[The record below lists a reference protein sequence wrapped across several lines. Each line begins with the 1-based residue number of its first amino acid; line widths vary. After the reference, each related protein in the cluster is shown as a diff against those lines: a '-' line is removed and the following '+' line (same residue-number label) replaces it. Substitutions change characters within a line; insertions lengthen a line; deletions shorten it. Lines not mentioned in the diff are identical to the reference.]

1 MMASPATCDYFRCD
15 AVREV
20 STHSGS
26 RTPLRVLVPRLSVV
40 IPAYNEAETIA
51 ATLAATAEYLAAQSY
66 DFEIVVVD
74 NASTDDTP
82 RIVRDLIRTSVPNAR
97 LVEQPVPGK
106 GVTVKAGIEHAR
118 GDCIMFMD
126 ADNATPISE
135 LEKFWERFE
144 EGSAVVIGSRYLPQ
158 SQVTMKQPLP
168 RIVLS
173 RAANLLI
180 QLTIAPGIKD
190 TQLGFKA
197 FTRDAARD
205 IFHYVSTD
213 GWGFDMEVV
222 AVARLRGHRIS
233 EVPVVWREFGH
244 SQVPA
249 HAFVDCLGDL
259 LRIKIRELSGQ
270 YGPFALAGRVETQR
284 S

>member
-1 MMASPATCDYFRCD
+1 M
-15 AVREV
+15 
-20 STHSGS
+20 
-26 RTPLRVLVPRLSVV
+26 PRLSVV

-51 ATLAATAEYLAAQSY
+51 ATLTATAEYLAAQSY
-66 DFEIVVVD
+66 DSEIVVVD
-74 NASTDDTP
+74 NASTDDTA

-97 LVEQPVPGK
+97 LVEQRVPGK
-106 GVTVKAGIEHAR
+106 GATVKTGIDNAR

-126 ADNATPISE
+126 ADNATPVSE

-144 EGSAVVIGSRYLPQ
+144 AGSVVVIGSRYLPD
-158 SQVTMKQPLP
+158 SRVTMKQPLP

-180 QLTIAPGIKD
+180 QATVAPGIKD

-197 FTRDAARD
+197 FTREAARD
-205 IFHYVSTD
+205 IFRYVSTE
-213 GWGFDMEVV
+213 GWGFDMEVL
-222 AVARLRGHRIS
+222 AVARLRGHRIA

-249 HAFVDCLGDL
+249 HAFVYCLGDL
-259 LRIKIRELSGQ
+259 LRVKVRELTGR
-270 YGPFALAGRVETQR
+270 YGTWALSGRVETQR
-284 S
+284 Q